1 MVELNER
8 FIYMLKLIWSKL
20 VGVKRTMPNINVAN
34 STMTPTKTW
43 LVGRLDT
50 PTVDFY
56 FRSRYENQVDFYEVD
71 IHELD
76 DDTHPF
82 WLGNYDR
89 VVLVRDVP
97 INLLI
102 KLKTS
107 CHKRQVIWF
116 IDDDIPSVVDDHTLP
131 KAYRRRLSSWFNQ
144 AHNMLSQIC
153 SDIWVSTPYLA
164 QRYQLPNSCI
174 LPPLQISRMKPA
186 IVKCFYHGS
195 ASHTLEWKFIVELIQ
210 KIQSKHTN
218 VSFELIGDH
227 SLYKQV
233 KHIPRVTVLH
243 PMSWGNYQAHI
254 SSRTMDIGLA
264 PLFTSPFN
272 LARSHC
278 KLLDIQRQGAVGI
291 YSIRFPRADS
301 IRRLKAGW
309 LAEDNVQSWLD
320 AFEDAIYSDR
330 MLINENS
337 RHLIE
342 QEI

>member
-1 MVELNER
+1 
-8 FIYMLKLIWSKL
+8 
-20 VGVKRTMPNINVAN
+20 MPNINLAN

-76 DDTHPF
+76 DDAHPF
-82 WLGNYDR
+82 WLGKYDR

-107 CHKRQVIWF
+107 CHQRQVIWF

-144 AHNMLSQIC
+144 AHNTLSQIC
-153 SDIWVSTPYLA
+153 SDIWVSTSYLA

-186 IVKCFYHGS
+186 TVKCFYHGS
-195 ASHTLEWKFIVELIQ
+195 ASHTLEWKFIVKLIGN
-210 KIQSKHTN
+210 IQRKYKN

-227 SLYKQV
+227 AIYKKV

-243 PMSWGNYQAHI
+243 PMSWRNYQAHI
-254 SSRTMDIGLA
+254 SNRSMDIGFA
-264 PLFTSPFN
+264 PLFASPFN
-272 LARSHC
+272 SARSHC
-278 KLLDIQRQGAVGI
+278 KLLDIQRQGAIGI
-291 YSIRFPRADS
+291 YSSIFPKSHEIIDMTAGIVADNNIS
-301 IRRLKAGW
+301 
-309 LAEDNVQSWLD
+309 SWLD
-320 AFEDAIYSDR
+320 AFEYALNSDR
-330 MLINENS
+330 KLIHKNS
-337 RHLIE
+337 EKMINHLVKYP
-342 QEI
+342 